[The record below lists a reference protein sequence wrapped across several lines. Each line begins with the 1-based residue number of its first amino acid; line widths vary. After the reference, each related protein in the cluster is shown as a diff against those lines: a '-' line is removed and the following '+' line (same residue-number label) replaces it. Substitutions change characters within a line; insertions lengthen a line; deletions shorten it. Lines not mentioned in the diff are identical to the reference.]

1 MGKMGNNLR
10 RAPLSSLPPG
20 LPHAIPGLPPTTEWV
35 NVHTLGVKGDGETDD
50 TAAIQKAI
58 EAHRALY
65 FPSGHYLVKDT
76 LISSQTR

>member
-1 MGKMGNNLR
+1 
-10 RAPLSSLPPG
+10 
-20 LPHAIPGLPPTTEWV
+20 V

-76 LISSQTR
+76 LNLKPDTVIIGLHPTMTQFVLLDGTAAFRAWARRRL